1 MHGTHCG
8 HCWNAEAYGG
18 VGGWRWGG
26 RRRVISVILKKK
38 KVQLLMS
45 IDVRRQKS
53 EEGCWHTANNVHL
66 TCTHGFLARVESPV
80 FGLCVGQDSIQ
91 SCTAAHNTTDL
102 NQKLKTVTSM
112 ELNSARRHIN
122 TWLYLSTT
130 LSYTCGVSCQGKVQ
144 RSYGSAFFS
153 YCQRCFLLLPNK
165 VHLIWHLTVT

>member
-1 MHGTHCG
+1 M
-8 HCWNAEAYGG
+8 GG
-18 VGGWRWGG
+18 KKKSN
-26 RRRVISVILKKK
+26 ICNTKKKK

-122 TWLYLSTT
+122 T
-130 LSYTCGVSCQGKVQ
+130 
-144 RSYGSAFFS
+144 
-153 YCQRCFLLLPNK
+153 
-165 VHLIWHLTVT
+165 